1 MKLQCASCGLRL
13 DSLHFK
19 QEGLM
24 NPKLTSICDICLTRN
39 LDAENYENPVV
50 ESISQV
56 MLYSF
61 VGKKNNGQIKPDSL
75 KHYIVDNNN
84 RRQYE
89 SFIQDYDGNEVAL
102 QQISRREFNLAI
114 IKSEDNEI
122 DYVPENNVDFAVN
135 MKKMGIEVDFSLN
148 EVDFVDRE
156 RIRHK
161 YNYRCQYCGRRGTS
175 VDHKDPVSLSHDNS
189 FDNLILSCSEC
200 NKIKSNMPYQLFVK
214 LNDQLTIVNKKLVK
228 YEDALANLK
237 EEFQA
242 AKRDLAGKVHLK
254 GIVNDPELNAIRKQN
269 KKLQDAIDSL
279 QSDYGALRN
288 ERKTYF
294 DIGWKLEKERENSE
308 II

>member
-1 MKLQCASCGLRL
+1 
-13 DSLHFK
+13 
-19 QEGLM
+19 M

-39 LDAENYENPVV
+39 LDAEKYENPVIEKV
-50 ESISQV
+50 SQI

-61 VGKKNNGQIKPDSL
+61 VGKKNTGKIDVVSL
-75 KHYIVDNNN
+75 NHYFVKNVY

-102 QQISRREFNLAI
+102 QQLPRIRFNNAI
-114 IKSEDNEI
+114 IKSEDGEI
-122 DYVPENNVDFAVN
+122 NYIPNSNIDFAVN
-135 MKKMGIEVDFSLN
+135 MKNLGIEVDFSLN

-200 NKIKSNMPYQLFVK
+200 NRIKSNMPYELFIK
-214 LNDQLTIVNKKLVK
+214 LNKRLTTVNNKLVK
-228 YEDALANLK
+228 YEDTLANLK
-237 EEFQA
+237 EEFQQ
-242 AKRDLAGKVHLK
+242 AKSDLAGKVHLK
-254 GIVNDPELNAIRKQN
+254 GVVNDPELNAIRKQN

-279 QSDYGALRN
+279 QSDYDALRN

-294 DIGWKLEKERENSE
+294 DVGWKLEKEQENKE

>member
-1 MKLQCASCGLRL
+1 MKLQCSSCGLRL

-24 NPKLTSICDICLTRN
+24 NPRLTSICDICLTRN
-39 LDAENYENPVV
+39 LDAEDYENPVI
-50 ESISQV
+50 ENISQV
-56 MLYSF
+56 MLYGF
-61 VGKKNNGQIKPDSL
+61 VGKKNSGKVDPDTLNQYLVKSD
-75 KHYIVDNNN
+75 Y

-102 QQISRREFNLAI
+102 QQLPRDEFNQAI
-114 IKSEDNEI
+114 IKSENGEK
-122 DYVPENNVDFAVN
+122 DYIPNSNIDFAVN
-135 MKKMGIEVDFSLN
+135 MKNMGIEVDFSLN

-175 VDHKDPVSLSHDNS
+175 VDHKDPVSLSHNNS

-200 NKIKSNMPYQLFVK
+200 NRIKSNMPYKLFTK
-214 LNDQLTIVNKKLVK
+214 LNNQLTTVNKKLVK

-237 EEFQA
+237 EEFQQ

-254 GIVNDPELNAIRKQN
+254 GVVNDPELNTIRKQN

-279 QSDYGALRN
+279 QSDYNALRN

-294 DIGWKLEKERENSE
+294 DVGWKLEKEQKNSE

>member
-1 MKLQCASCGLRL
+1 
-13 DSLHFK
+13 
-19 QEGLM
+19 M

-75 KHYIVDNNN
+75 NHYLVDNTN

-114 IKSEDNEI
+114 IKSEDKEI

-135 MKKMGIEVDFSLN
+135 MKNMEIEVDFSLN